1 MKIGWA
7 LFCLFLGW
15 AHNSFAQSLDSN
27 TQRLQQLPVGYLNR
41 VSSQAQSIDQSL
53 QKKTDQYM
61 NKLSKLEA
69 KLWRKLK
76 GKDTAVS
83 MPYQQWG
90 AQMQQ
95 PIAGAPA
102 TYVPGLD
109 TLSTTL
115 KFLQTQQIPGSTSL
129 NSSALSSATAQVQ
142 QLQGDLNQGN
152 LIQQYVAQRKQMLA
166 QWISQ
171 YTHLPP
177 GVTTLFSQY
186 KETSYYYQ
194 QQLEQYKAMLNDP
207 EKMEREAVT
216 ILNTVPA
223 YTAFMAK
230 YSMLASL
237 FQLPAGYGSGSASTQ
252 GLQTQSQI
260 QQLLQSQ
267 VGGGG
272 GAQVQQQLQ
281 AAQSQV
287 TSMQNAVSKFG
298 SGGQDLTMP
307 NFQPNTQKTKTFWH
321 RLQYGAN
328 IQFQKT
334 SLNFPTTG
342 DLGLSVAYK
351 LNDKG
356 SIGVGASYNIGLG
369 TGWNDIQFS
378 NQGVGLRSFMDW
390 KIKKTYYVTGGYEL
404 NYMSAFSEISQLQN
418 RSAWQPSLLVGLEK
432 KYKISSKL
440 QGNLQIL
447 FDALYKQ
454 EIPQGQMIK
463 FRVGYAW
470 P

>member
-1 MKIGWA
+1 
-7 LFCLFLGW
+7 
-15 AHNSFAQSLDSN
+15 
-27 TQRLQQLPVGYLNR
+27 
-41 VSSQAQSIDQSL
+41 
-53 QKKTDQYM
+53 
-61 NKLSKLEA
+61 
-69 KLWRKLK
+69 
-76 GKDTAVS
+76 
-83 MPYQQWG
+83 
-90 AQMQQ
+90 
-95 PIAGAPA
+95 
-102 TYVPGLD
+102 
-109 TLSTTL
+109 
-115 KFLQTQQIPGSTSL
+115 
-129 NSSALSSATAQVQ
+129 
-142 QLQGDLNQGN
+142 
-152 LIQQYVAQRKQMLA
+152 
-166 QWISQ
+166 
-171 YTHLPP
+171 
-177 GVTTLFSQY
+177 
-186 KETSYYYQ
+186 
-194 QQLEQYKAMLNDP
+194 
-207 EKMEREAVT
+207 
-216 ILNTVPA
+216 
-223 YTAFMAK
+223 
-230 YSMLASL
+230 MLASL

-272 GAQVQQQLQ
+272 GAQAQQQLQ

-298 SGGQDLTMP
+298 SGGQDLNMP

-418 RSAWQPSLLVGLEK
+418 RSAWQPSLLLGLEK

-463 FRVGYAW
+463 FRVGYNF
-470 P
+470 